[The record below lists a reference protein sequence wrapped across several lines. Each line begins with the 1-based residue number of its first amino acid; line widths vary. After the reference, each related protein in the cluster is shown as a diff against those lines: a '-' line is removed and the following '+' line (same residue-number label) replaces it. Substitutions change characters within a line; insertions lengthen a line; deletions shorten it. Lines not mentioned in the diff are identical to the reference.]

1 MADNVVALRKKQA
14 TRYISGKKAYLF
26 AEGLLRK
33 AVVICP
39 VRARYIFILRS
50 LML

>member
-1 MADNVVALRKKQA
+1 MASLSRTMAHNVVAFGK
-14 TRYISGKKAYLF
+14 KKAYLF

-39 VRARYIFILRS
+39 VRARYILILRF